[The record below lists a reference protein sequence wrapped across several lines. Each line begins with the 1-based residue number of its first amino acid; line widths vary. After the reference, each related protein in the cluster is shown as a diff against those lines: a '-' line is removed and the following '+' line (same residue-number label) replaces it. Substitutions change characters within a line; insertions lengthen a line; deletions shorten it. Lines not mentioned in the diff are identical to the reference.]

1 MLEKNIETNICTY
14 AKKYGLF
21 QVKFTSPSRIGLPD
35 RMFISKDGEVFF
47 IEFKAKGKKPTKLQE
62 YTINKLR
69 SYKVYCYVVDNIEYG
84 RSIIDNYVKF
94 TTDTT

>member
-1 MLEKNIETNICTY
+1 MLEKNIETNIITY
-14 AKKYGLF
+14 AKKQGLF
-21 QVKFTSPSRIGLPD
+21 QLKFTSPSRIGMPD

-47 IEFKAKGKKPTKLQE
+47 IEFKTKGKKPTKLQG

-84 RSIIDNYVKF
+84 RQIIDNYVK
-94 TTDTT
+94 TTDT

>member
-1 MLEKNIETNICTY
+1 MLEKKIEANICTY
-14 AKKYGLF
+14 AKKHGLF
-21 QVKFTSPSRIGLPD
+21 QIKLTSPSRIGLPD

-69 SYKVYCYVVDNIEYG
+69 SYNVYCYVVDNIEYG
-84 RSIIDNYVKF
+84 RSIIDNYVK
-94 TTDTT
+94 TADTT